1 MTRLMVIYG
10 EEDTREMLN
19 LYLQKDGFETVAVED
34 GQDFLRKIDSF
45 QLDIIT
51 LDLMTSGMT
60 SKKCLDML
68 KKSKSKIIL
77 LTAVRYTE
85 IEKQIIRENVNVV
98 DYITKP
104 IDIDDFKEKVAR
116 KPLRGNLN
124 HFIIQ
129 NSRNLISV

>member
-104 IDIDDFKEKVAR
+104 IDIDDFKEKVV
-116 KPLRGNLN
+116 K
-124 HFIIQ
+124 
-129 NSRNLISV
+129 NSNK